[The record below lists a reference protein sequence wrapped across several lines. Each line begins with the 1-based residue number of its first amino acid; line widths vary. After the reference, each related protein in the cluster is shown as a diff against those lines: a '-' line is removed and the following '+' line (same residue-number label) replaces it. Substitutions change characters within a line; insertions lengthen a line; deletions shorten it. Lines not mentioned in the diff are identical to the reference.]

1 MEEPTTKI
9 NYEKD
14 TLCTADIFEEKDCK
28 HFKPYESFVCRYPNI
43 CKFQGVRT
51 VCNWVKE

>member
-1 MEEPTTKI
+1 MEEPKKKD
-9 NYEKD
+9 YRKD
-14 TLCTADIFEEKDCK
+14 TLCTANKYQEKDCK

-43 CKFQGVRT
+43 CKFQGIGT